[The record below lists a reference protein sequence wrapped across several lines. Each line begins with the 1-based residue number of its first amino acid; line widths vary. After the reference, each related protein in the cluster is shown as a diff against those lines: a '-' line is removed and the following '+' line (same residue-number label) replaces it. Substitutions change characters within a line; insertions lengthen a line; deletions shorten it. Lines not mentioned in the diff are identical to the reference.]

1 MDDLYQEQILDH
13 WRHSPHR
20 GSLEQPEAAAEGMNP
35 LCGDALQITLRL
47 RGGRVEAMKFAGQGC
62 VISQAAASMLADLV
76 EGRLVAEARDLDR
89 QELLDEL
96 GIPLSPARLKCA
108 LLSLA
113 VLRQALGRVPGE
125 APGEQGGP
133 P

>member
-20 GSLEQPEAAAEGMNP
+20 GSLDAPDAAAEGMNP
-35 LCGDALQITLRL
+35 LCGDAVRIELRL
-47 RGGRVEAMKFAGQGC
+47 REGRVEAMKFAGQGC

-76 EGRLVAEARDLDR
+76 EGRGVDEARDLDR
-89 QELLDEL
+89 QELLAEL

-108 LLSLA
+108 LLPLA
-113 VLRQALGRVPGE
+113 VLRQALETSGSARHE
-125 APGEQGGP
+125 
-133 P
+133 